1 MFIQR
6 LFSPRRLLM
15 GSLVFSLALL
25 ATGCGTTFREYSGR
39 MANENS
45 NNHVKPYQGASTSND
60 GNGEAV
66 RPIGRVPAP
75 GRLTIHLN
83 ETN

>member
-1 MFIQR
+1 MLIQR

-15 GSLVFSLALL
+15 SSLIFLLALL
-25 ATGCGTTFREYSGR
+25 ATGCGTTFLEYSGR

-45 NNHVKPYQGASTSND
+45 NNHVKPYEGASTSND
-60 GNGEAV
+60 GDSEAV
-66 RPIGRVPAP
+66 RPIARIPAP